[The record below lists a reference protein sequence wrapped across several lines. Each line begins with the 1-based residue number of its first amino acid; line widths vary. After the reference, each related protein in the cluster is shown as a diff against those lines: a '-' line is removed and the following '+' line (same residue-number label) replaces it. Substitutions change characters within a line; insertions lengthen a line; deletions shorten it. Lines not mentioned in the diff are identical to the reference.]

1 VRVLAEIVWL
11 TSLALW
17 GTPPAASP
25 TVHRLSSPNGR
36 VAVAVR
42 AAPDLTYDVTFDG
55 KPLLAGATLAL
66 DVDHVR
72 LGAAARIT
80 GGRRQ
85 SVDRK
90 LAPPVRLKAESLIEK
105 YNELRLDC
113 AGGYAV
119 VFRAYDDGMAYR
131 FETALPAAQVKVYGE
146 DAVFPFAPETTA
158 FFPNEGKTFL
168 SHNERTYGHV
178 RLADIPAGDLATL
191 PVVVETIAGPKVA
204 IAEAD
209 VESYPGLWLRATGSA
224 VIAAAFPPFPLE
236 EKAVKDRDVKVV
248 RAADYIAV
256 TTGARAYPWRL
267 LAVAAT
273 DADLVTSSLVY
284 LLQRPSQIAD
294 TSWIKPGKVA
304 WDWWNDRNLA
314 GVPFKPG
321 MNTETY
327 KFFIDFAARFGIEY
341 VILDEGWYKTGD
353 LLQVTP
359 GLDMPQLLAYA
370 RAKNVGIILWAM
382 WKTLADQLEP
392 ALAQFERWG
401 IKGLKV
407 DFMQR
412 DDQPVID
419 FYHRI
424 ARETAQRKML
434 VDFHGGQRPALM
446 TRTWPN
452 IISAEGVKG
461 LEHVKW
467 SNGPDPEH
475 DVTLPFTRMFIGPMD
490 FTPGAMLNAD
500 QKTFKVNFKRPM
512 SLGTRCHQLA
522 MYAVYESPLQMLAD
536 SPTNYLAEAE
546 TIEFLRGFPT
556 TWDETRVLDGR
567 IGDYIVVARRRG
579 MDWFVGAMTDWAPRE
594 LDVELSF
601 LTGGRWNMVA
611 FADGPDADRVAS
623 SYKRTSDD
631 VGKSTKLKIKL
642 APGGGWVARLTAAA
656 PVPAPVNP
664 DGAAGAGAKPAK
676 P

>member
-1 VRVLAEIVWL
+1 M
-11 TSLALW
+11 
-17 GTPPAASP
+17 PPAASP
-25 TVHRLSSPNGR
+25 TVHRVSSPNGR
-36 VAVAVR
+36 IAVAVR
-42 AAPDLTYDVTFDG
+42 AAPDLTYDVAFDG
-55 KPLLAGATLAL
+55 KPLMAGATLAL

-72 LGAAARIT
+72 LGTAARIT

-90 LAPPVRLKAESLIEK
+90 LAPPVRLKAESLTEK

-119 VFRAYDDGMAYR
+119 VFRAYDEGMAYR

-146 DAVFPFAPETTA
+146 DAVFPFAPDTAA
-158 FFPNEGKTFL
+158 FFPNEGKTFF
-168 SHNERTYGHV
+168 SHNERIYGRV

-191 PVVVETIAGPKVA
+191 PVVVESAAGPKVA

-224 VIAAAFPPFPLE
+224 AIAAAFPPFPLE
-236 EKAVKDRDVKVV
+236 EKAVKDRDIKVV

-256 TTGARAYPWRL
+256 TTGARAYPWRV

-273 DADLVTSSLVY
+273 DGELVTNSLVY

-304 WDWWNDRNLA
+304 WDWWNDRNLV

-321 MNTETY
+321 HEHRHLQVLHR
-327 KFFIDFAARFGIEY
+327 FRGALRHRIRDPRRGLVQDRRSAARS
-341 VILDEGWYKTGD
+341 
-353 LLQVTP
+353 TP
-359 GLDMPQLLAYA
+359 GLDMPELLAYA
-370 RAKNVGIILWAM
+370 RAKNVGIILWAV

-419 FYHRI
+419 FYHRV
-424 ARETAQRKML
+424 AREAAQRKML

-452 IISAEGVKG
+452 IISTEGVKG
-461 LEHVKW
+461 LEHLKW
-467 SNGPDPEH
+467 SNVSDPEH
-475 DVTLPFTRMFIGPMD
+475 NVTLPFTRMFIGPMD
-490 FTPGAMLNAD
+490 YTPGAMLNAD
-500 QKTFKVNFKRPM
+500 T
-512 SLGTRCHQLA
+512 
-522 MYAVYESPLQMLAD
+522 EELQGHLQAPDEPGHALPPAGDVRRVREPAAD
-536 SPTNYLAEAE
+536 
-546 TIEFLRGFPT
+546 
-556 TWDETRVLDGR
+556 
-567 IGDYIVVARRRG
+567 
-579 MDWFVGAMTDWAPRE
+579 
-594 LDVELSF
+594 
-601 LTGGRWNMVA
+601 
-611 FADGPDADRVAS
+611 
-623 SYKRTSDD
+623 
-631 VGKSTKLKIKL
+631 
-642 APGGGWVARLTAAA
+642 
-656 PVPAPVNP
+656 
-664 DGAAGAGAKPAK
+664 AG
-676 P
+676 